1 MTDQASG
8 PATSRNLTKRL
19 AVIFYADA
27 SQYTRLTRL
36 DEERT
41 HTALVAKLDL
51 LASVIRRN
59 GGNPVQTAGDSMLA
73 EFSTL
78 RGAVTSAVEAQKE
91 LAEFAAKTE
100 GVDPLKFRIGINIGD
115 VIFDRNTIYGD
126 GVNLAERLQ
135 GLARPGEIYV
145 SEAVYRA
152 IEDSASWRFRYIGE
166 HSVKNIDKP
175 VRAYRLS
182 EVDEAD
188 QSAVAAASLDGSSY
202 VTVVSAM
209 LNNSDVLERARDLE
223 QVHRIV
229 NQMGE
234 SFGEC
239 ISRFGG
245 TPHPSSVHE
254 FTAVFGAP
262 ETRDNDPERAIR
274 AALDFAGAVGELGE
288 RQGVELALGVGI
300 DCGEAIVSTSS
311 RSGPRVTG
319 TPMTT
324 ARRIARASG
333 ESQVV
338 ISQRLRDSIA
348 SRFACEEQELVVGSG
363 QQTERLRVWK
373 VAGPSD
379 LGKLGTSKFVGRRR
393 ELRQVEGIL
402 NSSLEDG
409 GGGVVYIRGGPL
421 LLLQPQH
428 QEIGALAQHDA
439 GLFLATVFEF
449 QHAGPRPAAS
459 YPETER
465 GITCCRTAGRPH
477 RPARCT
483 FF

>member
-1 MTDQASG
+1 M
-8 PATSRNLTKRL
+8 
-19 AVIFYADA
+19 
-27 SQYTRLTRL
+27 
-36 DEERT
+36 
-41 HTALVAKLDL
+41 
-51 LASVIRRN
+51 
-59 GGNPVQTAGDSMLA
+59 
-73 EFSTL
+73 
-78 RGAVTSAVEAQKE
+78 
-91 LAEFAAKTE
+91 
-100 GVDPLKFRIGINIGD
+100 
-115 VIFDRNTIYGD
+115 
-126 GVNLAERLQ
+126 
-135 GLARPGEIYV
+135 
-145 SEAVYRA
+145 
-152 IEDSASWRFRYIGE
+152 
-166 HSVKNIDKP
+166 
-175 VRAYRLS
+175 
-182 EVDEAD
+182 
-188 QSAVAAASLDGSSY
+188 AAASLDGSSY

-239 ISRFGG
+239 IARFGG

-319 TPMTT
+319 MPMTT

-348 SRFACEEQELVVGSG
+348 SRFACEEEELVVGSG

-465 GITCCRTAGRPH
+465 GITCRRIAGRPH
-477 RPARCT
+477 RPAGCT
-483 FF
+483 FI

>member
-1 MTDQASG
+1 
-8 PATSRNLTKRL
+8 
-19 AVIFYADA
+19 
-27 SQYTRLTRL
+27 
-36 DEERT
+36 
-41 HTALVAKLDL
+41 
-51 LASVIRRN
+51 
-59 GGNPVQTAGDSMLA
+59 
-73 EFSTL
+73 
-78 RGAVTSAVEAQKE
+78 
-91 LAEFAAKTE
+91 
-100 GVDPLKFRIGINIGD
+100 
-115 VIFDRNTIYGD
+115 
-126 GVNLAERLQ
+126 
-135 GLARPGEIYV
+135 
-145 SEAVYRA
+145 
-152 IEDSASWRFRYIGE
+152 
-166 HSVKNIDKP
+166 
-175 VRAYRLS
+175 
-182 EVDEAD
+182 
-188 QSAVAAASLDGSSY
+188 
-202 VTVVSAM
+202 M
-209 LNNSDVLERARDLE
+209 LNKSDVLERARDLE

-239 ISRFGG
+239 IARFGG

-319 TPMTT
+319 MPMTT

-348 SRFACEEQELVVGSG
+348 SRFACEEEELVVGSG

-465 GITCCRTAGRPH
+465 GITCRRIAGRPH
-477 RPARCT
+477 RPAGCT
-483 FF
+483 FI